1 MQASIVF
8 YEYFCADPIENDA
21 ANIKACIHVLRILI
35 KNADTEI
42 SELEEDIILLQSQLA
57 LTDET
62 WSESFSNVLREKI
75 KFLEMS
81 LKRMKNENVRLQG
94 VDDQFQVH
102 PEPAEKI
109 HDILKRLLE
118 KQSPRNDEQVVLYKI
133 LRFFATLC
141 TFKFT
146 GIGFLR
152 MDRDFSKALQPL
164 LSRSPGSLTLTLYW
178 SCFNFS
184 TLLNV
189 SLLILLLLD
198 SFSNLY
204 LICYP

>member
-1 MQASIVF
+1 MQASIVV

-94 VDDQFQVH
+94 VGDQFQVH

-133 LRFFATLC
+133 LRFFALC

-152 MDRDFSKALQPL
+152 MDRDFSKGLQPH

-178 SCFNFS
+178 SCFNFL

-189 SLLILLLLD
+189 SLLILVLLD